1 MQDVP
6 IGRAFRCPHF
16 LHWVSGS
23 SVHISTFS
31 PHFWQ
36 RISSGLGVRISALP
50 GQPSLNMRPVY
61 SVWKNNSMI
70 HVILGGILSFYAD
83 NRVRRINNDLEVL
96 CHRTRTGKS
105 QYHYKCLRKCFF
117 MTLPPSPTPTTRFT
131 KMQLFYDTTLMS
143 GLHSKSYWSFI
154 SNVISRSPSRKRRRM
169 AVMVYSMI
177 LLLIKECNPYVI
189 RSLYRRIAAAKE

>member
-1 MQDVP
+1 MYPPQCLETRKDAKIGSVIQPLLDLRSFSSFSAPTHSLAKAHHSMQDVP

-61 SVWKNNSMI
+61 SLWKNNSMI
-70 HVILGGILSFYAD
+70 HIIFGGIL
-83 NRVRRINNDLEVL
+83 
-96 CHRTRTGKS
+96 
-105 QYHYKCLRKCFF
+105 FF
-117 MTLPPSPTPTTRFT
+117 DGFLYSITYLYFE
-131 KMQLFYDTTLMS
+131 
-143 GLHSKSYWSFI
+143 FI
-154 SNVISRSPSRKRRRM
+154 GDDGPV
-169 AVMVYSMI
+169 
-177 LLLIKECNPYVI
+177 
-189 RSLYRRIAAAKE
+189 